1 MKKTDFKNKIL
12 FYALFIYVAIIL
24 FACNKEDKKEETT
37 FETQISE
44 TRPIKEEA
52 IVKRNIEENGLISEV
67 NSDGD
72 IITTIKL
79 ANDKIKTIEYDA
91 DDLEEDYNIY
101 KMIEVD
107 LANKNSV
114 ALNFK
119 NQIEFVDDDL
129 VIKDSGVYKLSGEL
143 NGGQVRVEGDFKGK
157 VEIVLENARIKTNKA
172 FAIYSANDAPLL
184 LKLANGSENYI
195 GTNATGEVL
204 LQYAIFAN
212 NTLSLTGNGSLF
224 VDEGFLNAI
233 GSADVLTFIS
243 GNYSLFGSVSTIS
256 GNTCVII
263 RSGVYNLLT
272 GNFAIISL
280 NDASGYIY
288 IENGEFDI
296 ISKGCGV
303 VATNEIIFAGGK
315 MKIESEKTAVKCKTI
330 DVLSGEFNIK
340 TMEDAI
346 IAVNE
351 KQNIKKAQEDT
362 YIRFTGGSAFIDS
375 WFDGLHS
382 YGDLYLEGGTIYISG
397 PTRHRNYIIKYNGK
411 VVLNGSDVIALGAS
425 NDIQDLGD
433 GINQNYII
441 VYYKERFARQKGSA
455 YQVRDKA
462 DNIIMSFT
470 PEKDYRVAIVT
481 SNKFKIGET
490 YSLISRD
497 QEDFITLSDKITIIK

>member
-1 MKKTDFKNKIL
+1 M
-12 FYALFIYVAIIL
+12 
-24 FACNKEDKKEETT
+24 FACDKENQTEQIESETLVSETRLIKKEE
-37 FETQISE
+37 I
-44 TRPIKEEA
+44 I
-52 IVKRNIEENGLISEV
+52 KRNIEENGIVSEV

-72 IITTIKL
+72 ITTTIKL
-79 ANDKIKTIEYDA
+79 ANNKTKTIEYDA
-91 DDLEEDYNIY
+91 YDLEEDYNIY
-101 KMIEVD
+101 KMVEID
-107 LANKNSV
+107 LGDKNSI

-119 NQIEFVDDDL
+119 NQVEFMDDDL

-143 NGGQVRVEGDFKGK
+143 NDGQVRIEGDFKGK
-157 VEIVLENARIKTNKA
+157 VEIVLDNVRIKTNKA
-172 FAIYSANDAPLL
+172 FAIYSTNDSPLL
-184 LKLANGSENYI
+184 VRLANGSDNYI
-195 GTNATGEVL
+195 GTNVTGASSETL

-243 GNYSLFGSVSTIS
+243 GSYSLFGSVSAIS
-256 GNTCVII
+256 SNSCVII
-263 RSGVYNLLT
+263 RSGVYNLLA
-272 GNFAIISL
+272 GNFAIISM
-280 NDASGYIY
+280 NDVNGYIY

-315 MKIESEKTAVKCKTI
+315 IKIESEKTAVKCKTI

-351 KQNIKKAQEDT
+351 KQNINEAQEDT
-362 YIRFTGGSAFIDS
+362 YIRFAGGDTNIDS
-375 WFDGLHS
+375 WYDGLHS

-411 VVLNGSDVIALGAS
+411 VVLNGSDIIALGAS
-425 NDIQDLGD
+425 TDIQDLGD
-433 GINQNYII
+433 GANQNYII
-441 VYYKERFARQKGSA
+441 MYYKERFARQKGSA
-455 YQVRDKA
+455 YQVRDQA
-462 DNIIMSFT
+462 DNILMSFT
-470 PEKDYRVAIVT
+470 PEKDYRVAII
-481 SNKFKIGET
+481 SSDKFKSGGT

-497 QEDFITLSDKITIIK
+497 QEDIVTLTNRITIIK

>member
-1 MKKTDFKNKIL
+1 MI
-12 FYALFIYVAIIL
+12 VL
-24 FACNKEDKKEETT
+24 FACNKEGEREETT
-37 FETQISE
+37 VDSQISE
-44 TRPIKEEA
+44 TRFIKKEEV
-52 IVKRNIEENGLISEV
+52 VKRNIEENGLISEI

-72 IITTIKL
+72 ITTTIKL

-91 DDLEEDYNIY
+91 YDLEEDYNIY

-107 LANKNSV
+107 LANKNGI

-119 NQIEFVDDDL
+119 NQVEFINDDL

-143 NGGQVRVEGDFKGK
+143 NGGQVRVEGDFKGR
-157 VEIVLENARIKTNKA
+157 VEIVLDNARIKTSKA
-172 FAIYSANDAPLL
+172 FAIYSVNDTPLL
-184 LKLANGSENYI
+184 LRLANGSENYI
-195 GTNATGEVL
+195 GTNDTREML

-256 GNTCVII
+256 SNTCVII
-263 RSGVYNLLT
+263 RSGIYNLLT

-315 MKIESEKTAVKCKTI
+315 MKIESEKTAIKCKTI
-330 DVLSGEFNIK
+330 DVLEGEFNIK

-351 KQNIKKAQEDT
+351 KQNINEAQSDV
-362 YIRFTGGSAFIDS
+362 YIRFTGGDINIDS

-397 PTRHRNYIIKYNGK
+397 PTRHRNYIIKYNGEI
-411 VVLNGSDVIALGAS
+411 VLNGSDMIALGAS
-425 NDIQDLGD
+425 TDIQDLGD
-433 GINQNYII
+433 GTNQNYII
-441 VYYKERFARQKGSA
+441 IYYKERFARQKGSA
-455 YQVRDKA
+455 YQVRDMA
-462 DNIIMSFT
+462 DNILMSFT

-481 SNKFKIGET
+481 SNKFKMGGT
-490 YSLISRD
+490 FSFISRD
-497 QEDFITLSDKITIIK
+497 QENLITLTDKITIIK